1 MKSPV
6 AIVGV
11 SLTVILLVLG
21 ASQVR
26 LVRDL
31 AYSVYG
37 ILLRQNSEPLK
48 SDQVAV
54 IDIDEPS
61 IRKFGQWPWPRF
73 LLAEMTDKILGA
85 GATVLAFDMVFAEP
99 DRTSPARVKADMA
112 DHFGLN
118 IAMDGL
124 PGDLENYDRIFA
136 RALAHSNT
144 ILSCFMH
151 DRPGRGN
158 EKASDVDPGYRGYFY
173 YKGQGDFRKFL
184 LKAYGMTLS
193 IPALSTAAGNNG
205 FFNNYQDDD
214 NVLRRTPLV
223 WAYGANRIYPSLALE
238 AARMHLGVAQAGIE
252 YGEDGIKGIRL
263 EDRFVPTDAL
273 GRLMINYRSVPRNK
287 GIRLNTFPTYTAAD
301 LLAGRVPAEKLAGR
315 VVLVGTSAPGLVDLR
330 ATPLTPNFVG
340 VEVHAT
346 VIENIL
352 SGDYLHQPAW
362 MWRFDMMATLL
373 AGITVTW
380 IVSRRRS
387 WLSFILTGAMIVAVV
402 AASVI
407 LFRVWHL
414 IFIPTGLIS
423 VIFIIFPVLS
433 TISYWKNEQHSRW
446 LKRTFGAMVS
456 DKVMSYIESNPKG
469 DTLAGRKVE
478 ATILFIDIKGFTR
491 ISEELEPEKLTDLI
505 NLYFSRMAEII
516 TRRDG
521 FVDKFVGDMIM
532 AEWGVPYFFPNHA
545 EQACEASLEII
556 GALKDLQPALHE
568 RCGHDIQ
575 VRVGINTGTV
585 TWGQMGSHDRYNYT
599 VMGDAVNLA
608 SRLEP
613 LNKEYGTTIII
624 SEHTRAQAPKDLEL
638 RLLDRVVVYGKTQAV
653 EVYELLG
660 RKGGVPPDKQ
670 RVVTLYETAMRA
682 SWQKDI
688 AAARIAIDDALR
700 IDPNDGPGLR
710 LKDKL
715 SNAS

>member
-6 AIVGV
+6 TIVGV
-11 SLTVILLVLG
+11 VLTVLLLVLG
-21 ASQVR
+21 ASQAR

-48 SDQVAV
+48 SDIVAV

-61 IRKFGQWPWPRF
+61 IRAHGQWPWPRF
-73 LLAEMTDKILGA
+73 LLAEMTDQILGA
-85 GATVLAFDMVFAEP
+85 GASVLAFDMVFAEP
-99 DRTSPARVKADMA
+99 DRTSPASLKQDMS
-112 DHFGLN
+112 DHFGLSV
-118 IAMDGL
+118 AMGGM
-124 PGDLENYDRIFA
+124 PGELEDYDKIFA

-144 ILSCFMH
+144 VLSCFMQ
-151 DRPGRGN
+151 DRATYGDQEAG
-158 EKASDVDPGYRGYFY
+158 EVDPGYRGYFY
-173 YKGQGDFRKFL
+173 YKGEGDFRRFL

-193 IPALSTAAGNNG
+193 IPVLNTAAGNNG

-223 WAYGANRIYPSLALE
+223 WSYGANRTYPSLALE
-238 AARMHLGVAQAGIE
+238 AARMYLGVAQAGIE
-252 YGEDGIKGIRL
+252 YDEDGITGIRL
-263 EDRFVPTDAL
+263 DDRFVPTDAL
-273 GRLMINYRSVPRNK
+273 GRLMINYRTIPRNK
-287 GIRLNTFPTYTAAD
+287 GIRLNTFPTYAAAD
-301 LLAGRVPAEKLAGR
+301 LLAGRVPAEKLAGK

-352 SGDYLHQPAW
+352 TGEYLHQPAI
-362 MWRFDMMATLL
+362 MRRIDLVATLL
-373 AGITVTW
+373 TGLAVTW
-380 IVSRRRS
+380 IVNRRRS
-387 WLSFILTGAMIVAVV
+387 WLSFILTGGLIVAVV
-402 AASVI
+402 AASVV
-407 LFRVWHL
+407 LFRVWRL
-414 IFIPTGLIS
+414 VFIPTGLIS

-456 DKVMSYIESNPKG
+456 DKVMSYIEANPKG
-469 DTLAGRKVE
+469 NTLAGRKVE

-491 ISEELEPEKLTDLI
+491 ISEELEPEKLSDLM
-505 NLYFSRMAEII
+505 NVYFSRMTAII

-532 AEWGVPYFFPNHA
+532 AEWGVPYYFENHA
-545 EQACEASLEII
+545 EQACETALEILD
-556 GALKDLQPALHE
+556 ALKDLQPEIRE
-568 RCGHDIQ
+568 RCGREIQ
-575 VRVGINTGTV
+575 VRVGINTGTA
-585 TWGQMGSHDRYNYT
+585 TWGQMGSHERYNYT

-608 SRLEP
+608 ARLEP
-613 LNKEYGTTIII
+613 LNKEFGTSIII
-624 SEHTRAQAPKDLEL
+624 SEHTRAKAPDRLAF

-660 RKGGVPPDKQ
+660 HKDNVPPEKQ
-670 RVVTLYETAMRA
+670 RVVALYEMALHA
-682 SWQKDI
+682 AWNKDL
-688 AAARIAIDDALR
+688 AAARVAVDDALR
-700 IDPNDGPGLR
+700 IDPADGPSLR
-710 LKDKL
+710 LKDRL
-715 SNAS
+715 LNPV